1 MHRCLPSL
9 PAPRT
14 RYKVNALTT
23 RISLEARHRMLGR
36 ARVTAGLLSLA
47 ALAGCGSSGGPS
59 PTPRPSTTSSPSAVD
74 AAILQAYRAEWAAF
88 VAAVRIPDPAYP
100 ALAATTTDPLLTQ
113 LRQTLVYDKGTGI
126 IGRGSVQLLHPHV
139 VSVSASVAVVQDC
152 VYSALISVYAA
163 TGQPVPNQPG
173 GTRPEYDG
181 IKATISLAASGA
193 WKVSDQSITAGHCPL
208 GYCLGSTGRCN
219 AGLLDGS

>member
-14 RYKVNALTT
+14 RYKVNTLTT
-23 RISLEARHRMLGR
+23 GIRLEARHRMLGR
-36 ARVTAGLLSLA
+36 ARVIGGLLSLA
-47 ALAGCGSSGGPS
+47 ALAGCGSSGGSS
-59 PTPRPSTTSSPSAVD
+59 PTPRPSATPSPNAVD
-74 AAILQAYRAEWAAF
+74 AAVLQAYRGEWAAF

-173 GTRPEYDG
+173 GTQPEYDG
-181 IKATISLAASGA
+181 IKATLSLATSGA

-208 GYCLGSTGRCN
+208 GY
-219 AGLLDGS
+219 